1 MRIALAGNPNS
12 GKTTLLNRLT
22 GMRQRVGN
30 FPGVTVERVEG
41 ALRADESVTL
51 IDLPG
56 VYALDA
62 AEGEEAVARETLA
75 REKLD
80 AVINVLDATSM
91 ARGLYLTLELKATG
105 LPVLVALTMLDELP
119 EKGKEINLLELER
132 ELGLPVVAAQKLPA
146 ALKKLHPHSE
156 AQNREVQEPQVPA
169 GGMGAAPPSLHPFP
183 RQRADST
190 PKNREVQEPQVPAGG
205 MGAAPPS
212 SPSFPRQRAYS
223 SPKNREVQE
232 PQVPARG
239 MGAAPPSLPSFPS
252 SSSSLYARADS
263 VVSHV
268 VRGAGETAARKRSR
282 RADAVLMH
290 PAWALPAFGA
300 VMAGILYL
308 TFGPVGGA
316 AGEWLGAVVET
327 AFGALDGAL
336 KGARA
341 PEWLCSLLSEGILNG
356 LGAVLGFLPS
366 VLTLFF
372 LLSLVED
379 SGYMARMACCAD
391 RLFRRLGLN
400 GRAFVPALLGF
411 GCTVPAI
418 LATRTLPDA
427 RDRRRMTLLLP
438 FCSCSAKLPV
448 YSLFASAF
456 FPGREVLAVGALYA
470 LGALLMLP
478 AAFCMSRLAPGE
490 ESTFLLE
497 LPSYRTPSAKAAL
510 SLMLRRA
517 QIFLRCALTTLLP
530 ASVLIW
536 LMNRIELGGAS
547 LLQRFSGA
555 VAPAFAPAGFGMWQ
569 AAAALLCGLAAKEG
583 ILSTFGVLLRAPG
596 TFALRAALR
605 RVFTPLTAASFLTF
619 TLLYTPCAA
628 ALGAAQRELG
638 GWKAAL
644 GAAICQ
650 SGIAYIA
657 ACVVYNA
664 GRLLGCI

>member
-1 MRIALAGNPNS
+1 MRAALCGNPNS

-22 GMRQRVGN
+22 GLRQRTGN

-41 ALRADESVTL
+41 ALRADPNVTL

-62 AEGEEAVARETLA
+62 AEGEEALA
-75 REKLD
+75 RESLRGDRPD
-80 AVINVLDATSM
+80 AILNVLDATSM
-91 ARGLYLTLELKATG
+91 ARGLYLTLELIATG
-105 LPVLVALTMLDELP
+105 IPVLVALTMLDELP
-119 EKGKEINLLELER
+119 EKGAEIDFAALAR
-132 ELGLPVVAAQKLPA
+132 ELGTAVIAASASGEEVLAGLRKVAGTGTGEKKERDEAEPASGRKPGEARRGMSGKSSAASLRKTIASLPGCENVKKTGNAQPRFPKLSFQAGGAGTSGSCRGRGGGASAVPSVSPA
-146 ALKKLHPHSE
+146 A
-156 AQNREVQEPQVPA
+156 
-169 GGMGAAPPSLHPFP
+169 
-183 RQRADST
+183 
-190 PKNREVQEPQVPAGG
+190 
-205 MGAAPPS
+205 
-212 SPSFPRQRAYS
+212 
-223 SPKNREVQE
+223 
-232 PQVPARG
+232 
-239 MGAAPPSLPSFPS
+239 
-252 SSSSLYARADS
+252 LYARADEI
-263 VVSHV
+263 VART
-268 VRGAGETAARKRSR
+268 VRGAAETEARARSR
-282 RADAVLMH
+282 RADAALMH
-290 PAWALPAFGA
+290 PLLAWPAFAA
-300 VMAGILYL
+300 VMAAILYL
-308 TFGPVGGA
+308 TFGPVGGTLGGLLSA
-316 AGEWLGAVVET
+316 AVER
-327 AFGALDGAL
+327 AFAGLDGL
-336 KGARA
+336 LTRVSA
-341 PEWLCSLLSEGILNG
+341 PEWIRSLLSEGVLNG
-356 LGAVLGFLPS
+356 LGSVLGFLPA

-448 YSLFASAF
+448 YSLFAATF
-456 FPGREVLAVGALYA
+456 FPGKEVLAVGALYA

-497 LPSYRTPSAKAAL
+497 LPSYRMPSAKAAL

-536 LMNRIELGGAS
+536 LLNRIELSGAS
-547 LLQRFSGA
+547 LLQLVSGA

-596 TFALRAALR
+596 TFALLAALR

-628 ALGAAQRELG
+628 ALGAARRELG

>member
-91 ARGLYLTLELKATG
+91 ARGLYLTLELKAMG

-169 GGMGAAPPSLHPFP
+169 GGMGAAPPTSPPFP
-183 RQRADST
+183 RQRADSV
-190 PKNREVQEPQVPAGG
+190 PQNREVQEPQVPAG
-205 MGAAPPS
+205 
-212 SPSFPRQRAYS
+212 
-223 SPKNREVQE
+223 
-232 PQVPARG
+232 G

-316 AGEWLGAVVET
+316 AGEWLGAAVET

-448 YSLFASAF
+448 YSLFAAAF
-456 FPGREVLAVGALYA
+456 FPGRETLAVGALYA

-497 LPSYRTPSAKAAL
+497 LPSYRMPSAKAAL

-536 LMNRIELGGAS
+536 LLNRIELSGVS
-547 LLQRFSGA
+547 LLQLVSGA

-628 ALGAAQRELG
+628 ALGAARRELG

>member
-75 REKLD
+75 REALD

-146 ALKKLHPHSE
+146 ALKKLHPHSK

-169 GGMGAAPPSLHPFP
+169 GGMGAAPPSL
-183 RQRADST
+183 
-190 PKNREVQEPQVPAGG
+190 
-205 MGAAPPS
+205 
-212 SPSFPRQRAYS
+212 
-223 SPKNREVQE
+223 
-232 PQVPARG
+232 
-239 MGAAPPSLPSFPS
+239 PSFPS
-252 SSSSLYARADS
+252 SSSSLYARVDS

-290 PAWALPAFGA
+290 PAWTLPAFGA

-316 AGEWLGAVVET
+316 AGEWLGAAVET

-448 YSLFASAF
+448 YSLFAAAF
-456 FPGREVLAVGALYA
+456 FPGKEVLAVGALYA

-497 LPSYRTPSAKAAL
+497 LPSYRMPSAKAAL

-536 LMNRIELGGAS
+536 LLNRIELSGVS
-547 LLQRFSGA
+547 LLQLVSGA

-596 TFALRAALR
+596 TFALRVALR

-664 GRLLGCI
+664 GRLIGFE

>member
-146 ALKKLHPHSE
+146 ALKKLHPHSK

-169 GGMGAAPPSLHPFP
+169 GGMGAAPPSL
-183 RQRADST
+183 
-190 PKNREVQEPQVPAGG
+190 
-205 MGAAPPS
+205 
-212 SPSFPRQRAYS
+212 
-223 SPKNREVQE
+223 
-232 PQVPARG
+232 
-239 MGAAPPSLPSFPS
+239 PSFPS
-252 SSSSLYARADS
+252 SSSSLYARVDS

-316 AGEWLGAVVET
+316 AGEWLGAAVET

-448 YSLFASAF
+448 YSLFAAAF
-456 FPGREVLAVGALYA
+456 FPGKEVLAVGALYA

-497 LPSYRTPSAKAAL
+497 LPSYRMPSAKAAL

-536 LMNRIELGGAS
+536 LLNRIELSGVS
-547 LLQRFSGA
+547 LLQLVSGA

>member
-119 EKGKEINLLELER
+119 EKGKEINLPELER

-146 ALKKLHPHSE
+146 ALKKLRPNSKAQNRE
-156 AQNREVQEPQVPA
+156 VQEPQVPARGMGTAPPTSPPSPRQRADSVPQNREVQEPQVPA
-169 GGMGAAPPSLHPFP
+169 GGMGAAPPTFSSSP
-183 RQRADST
+183 RQR
-190 PKNREVQEPQVPAGG
+190 V
-205 MGAAPPS
+205 
-212 SPSFPRQRAYS
+212 YS

-239 MGAAPPSLPSFPS
+239 MGAAPPSS
-252 SSSSLYARADS
+252 SSSSSLLYARADS

-268 VRGAGETAARKRSR
+268 MRGAGETAARKRSR

-290 PAWALPAFGA
+290 PAWALPTFGA

-316 AGEWLGAVVET
+316 AGEWLGAAVET

-336 KGARA
+336 KGAKA

-448 YSLFASAF
+448 YSLFAAAF
-456 FPGREVLAVGALYA
+456 FPGKEVLAVGALYA

-497 LPSYRTPSAKAAL
+497 LPSYRMPSAKAAL

-536 LMNRIELGGAS
+536 LLNRIELSGVS
-547 LLQRFSGA
+547 LLQIVSGA

-583 ILSTFGVLLRAPG
+583 ILSTFVVLLRAPG

-628 ALGAAQRELG
+628 ALGAARRELG

>member
-22 GMRQRVGN
+22 GMRLRVGN

-91 ARGLYLTLELKATG
+91 TRGLYLTLELKATG
-105 LPVLVALTMLDELP
+105 LPMLVALTMLDELP
-119 EKGKEINLLELER
+119 EKGKEINLPELER

-146 ALKKLHPHSE
+146 ALKKLHPHSK
-156 AQNREVQEPQVPA
+156 AQNREVQEPQV
-169 GGMGAAPPSLHPFP
+169 
-183 RQRADST
+183 R
-190 PKNREVQEPQVPAGG
+190 AGG

-212 SPSFPRQRAYS
+212 SPSCS
-223 SPKNREVQE
+223 
-232 PQVPARG
+232 
-239 MGAAPPSLPSFPS
+239 S
-252 SSSSLYARADS
+252 SSSSLYAWADS

-282 RADAVLMH
+282 RADTVLMH

-316 AGEWLGAVVET
+316 AGEWLGAAVET

-448 YSLFASAF
+448 YSLFAAAF
-456 FPGREVLAVGALYA
+456 FPGKEVLAVGALYA

-497 LPSYRTPSAKAAL
+497 LPSYRMPSAKAAL

-536 LMNRIELGGAS
+536 LLNRIELSGVS
-547 LLQRFSGA
+547 LLQLVSGA

-569 AAAALLCGLAAKEG
+569 AAAALFCGLAAKEG

-628 ALGAAQRELG
+628 ALGAARRELG

>member
-91 ARGLYLTLELKATG
+91 ARGLYLTLELKAMG

-169 GGMGAAPPSLHPFP
+169 GGMGAAPPS
-183 RQRADST
+183 S
-190 PKNREVQEPQVPAGG
+190 
-205 MGAAPPS
+205 PP
-212 SPSFPRQRAYS
+212 FPRQRAYS

-268 VRGAGETAARKRSR
+268 VRGEGETAARKRSR

-316 AGEWLGAVVET
+316 AGEWLGAAVET

-448 YSLFASAF
+448 YSLFAAAF
-456 FPGREVLAVGALYA
+456 FPGKEVLAVGALYA

-497 LPSYRTPSAKAAL
+497 LPSYRMPSAKAAL

-536 LMNRIELGGAS
+536 LLNRIELSGAS
-547 LLQRFSGA
+547 LLQFVSGA

-628 ALGAAQRELG
+628 ALGAARRELG

-664 GRLLGCI
+664 GRLIGFE

>member
-1 MRIALAGNPNS
+1 
-12 GKTTLLNRLT
+12 
-22 GMRQRVGN
+22 
-30 FPGVTVERVEG
+30 
-41 ALRADESVTL
+41 
-51 IDLPG
+51 
-56 VYALDA
+56 
-62 AEGEEAVARETLA
+62 
-75 REKLD
+75 
-80 AVINVLDATSM
+80 
-91 ARGLYLTLELKATG
+91 
-105 LPVLVALTMLDELP
+105 
-119 EKGKEINLLELER
+119 
-132 ELGLPVVAAQKLPA
+132 
-146 ALKKLHPHSE
+146 
-156 AQNREVQEPQVPA
+156 
-169 GGMGAAPPSLHPFP
+169 
-183 RQRADST
+183 
-190 PKNREVQEPQVPAGG
+190 
-205 MGAAPPS
+205 
-212 SPSFPRQRAYS
+212 
-223 SPKNREVQE
+223 
-232 PQVPARG
+232 
-239 MGAAPPSLPSFPS
+239 
-252 SSSSLYARADS
+252 
-263 VVSHV
+263 
-268 VRGAGETAARKRSR
+268 
-282 RADAVLMH
+282 MH

-316 AGEWLGAVVET
+316 AGEWLGAAVET

-448 YSLFASAF
+448 YSLFAAAF
-456 FPGREVLAVGALYA
+456 FPGKEVLAVGALYA

-497 LPSYRTPSAKAAL
+497 LPSYRMPSAKAAL

-536 LMNRIELGGAS
+536 LLNRIELSGVS
-547 LLQRFSGA
+547 LLQLVSGA

>member
-105 LPVLVALTMLDELP
+105 LPMLVALTMLDELP
-119 EKGKEINLLELER
+119 EKGKEINLPELER

-146 ALKKLHPHSE
+146 ALKKLHPHSK

-169 GGMGAAPPSLHPFP
+169 GGMGAAPP
-183 RQRADST
+183 T
-190 PKNREVQEPQVPAGG
+190 
-205 MGAAPPS
+205 S
-212 SPSFPRQRAYS
+212 S
-223 SPKNREVQE
+223 
-232 PQVPARG
+232 
-239 MGAAPPSLPSFPS
+239 S
-252 SSSSLYARADS
+252 SSSSLYAWADS

-316 AGEWLGAVVET
+316 AGEWLGAAVET

-448 YSLFASAF
+448 YSLFAAAF
-456 FPGREVLAVGALYA
+456 FPGKEVLAVGALYA

-497 LPSYRTPSAKAAL
+497 LPSYRMPSAKAAL

-536 LMNRIELGGAS
+536 LLNRIELSGVS
-547 LLQRFSGA
+547 LLQLVSGA

-628 ALGAAQRELG
+628 ALGAARRELG

-664 GRLLGCI
+664 GRLIGFE

>member
-41 ALRADESVTL
+41 ALRADGNVTL

-75 REKLD
+75 REALD

-119 EKGKEINLLELER
+119 EKGKEINLPELER

-146 ALKKLHPHSE
+146 ALKKLRPHSK

-169 GGMGAAPPSLHPFP
+169 GGMGAAPP
-183 RQRADST
+183 T
-190 PKNREVQEPQVPAGG
+190 
-205 MGAAPPS
+205 S
-212 SPSFPRQRAYS
+212 S
-223 SPKNREVQE
+223 
-232 PQVPARG
+232 
-239 MGAAPPSLPSFPS
+239 S
-252 SSSSLYARADS
+252 SSSSLYAWADS

-316 AGEWLGAVVET
+316 AGEWLGAAVET

-448 YSLFASAF
+448 YSLFAAAF
-456 FPGREVLAVGALYA
+456 FPGKEVLAVGALYA

-497 LPSYRTPSAKAAL
+497 LPSYRMPSAKAAL

-536 LMNRIELGGAS
+536 LLNRIELSGVS
-547 LLQRFSGA
+547 LLQLVSGA

-569 AAAALLCGLAAKEG
+569 AAAALFCGLAAKEG

-628 ALGAAQRELG
+628 ALGAARRELG

>member
-1 MRIALAGNPNS
+1 
-12 GKTTLLNRLT
+12 
-22 GMRQRVGN
+22 
-30 FPGVTVERVEG
+30 
-41 ALRADESVTL
+41 
-51 IDLPG
+51 
-56 VYALDA
+56 
-62 AEGEEAVARETLA
+62 
-75 REKLD
+75 
-80 AVINVLDATSM
+80 
-91 ARGLYLTLELKATG
+91 
-105 LPVLVALTMLDELP
+105 
-119 EKGKEINLLELER
+119 
-132 ELGLPVVAAQKLPA
+132 
-146 ALKKLHPHSE
+146 
-156 AQNREVQEPQVPA
+156 
-169 GGMGAAPPSLHPFP
+169 
-183 RQRADST
+183 
-190 PKNREVQEPQVPAGG
+190 
-205 MGAAPPS
+205 
-212 SPSFPRQRAYS
+212 
-223 SPKNREVQE
+223 
-232 PQVPARG
+232 
-239 MGAAPPSLPSFPS
+239 
-252 SSSSLYARADS
+252 
-263 VVSHV
+263 
-268 VRGAGETAARKRSR
+268 
-282 RADAVLMH
+282 MH
-290 PAWALPAFGA
+290 PAWTLPAFGA

-316 AGEWLGAVVET
+316 AGEWLGAAVET

-456 FPGREVLAVGALYA
+456 FPSREVLAVGALYA

-497 LPSYRTPSAKAAL
+497 LPSYRMPSAKAAL

-536 LMNRIELGGAS
+536 LLNRIELSGVS
-547 LLQRFSGA
+547 LLQLVSGA

-664 GRLLGCI
+664 GRLIGFE

>member
-119 EKGKEINLLELER
+119 EKGKEINLPELER

-146 ALKKLHPHSE
+146 ALKKLRPHSK

-169 GGMGAAPPSLHPFP
+169 RGMGAAPPTSPPFP
-183 RQRADST
+183 RQHADST

-205 MGAAPPS
+205 MGAAPQT
-212 SPSFPRQRAYS
+212 SPPFPRQRAYS

-232 PQVPARG
+232 PKVPAGG
-239 MGAAPPSLPSFPS
+239 MGAAPPTSSS
-252 SSSSLYARADS
+252 SSSSLYAWADS

-316 AGEWLGAVVET
+316 AGEWLGAAVET

-400 GRAFVPALLGF
+400 VRAFVPALLGF

-448 YSLFASAF
+448 YSLFAAAF
-456 FPGREVLAVGALYA
+456 FPGKEVLAVGALYA

-478 AAFCMSRLAPGE
+478 AEFCMSRLAPGE

-497 LPSYRTPSAKAAL
+497 LPSYRMPSAKAAL

-536 LMNRIELGGAS
+536 LLNRIELSGVS
-547 LLQRFSGA
+547 LLQLVSGA

-628 ALGAAQRELG
+628 ALGAARRELG

-657 ACVVYNA
+657 A
-664 GRLLGCI
+664 

>member
-91 ARGLYLTLELKATG
+91 ARGLYLTLELKAMG

-146 ALKKLHPHSE
+146 ALKKLHPHSK

-169 GGMGAAPPSLHPFP
+169 GGMGAAPPS
-183 RQRADST
+183 S
-190 PKNREVQEPQVPAGG
+190 
-205 MGAAPPS
+205 PP
-212 SPSFPRQRAYS
+212 FPRQRAYS
-223 SPKNREVQE
+223 SPKKREVQE

-239 MGAAPPSLPSFPS
+239 MGAAPPSSPSFPS

-316 AGEWLGAVVET
+316 AGEWLGAAVEM

-448 YSLFASAF
+448 YSLFAAAF
-456 FPGREVLAVGALYA
+456 FPGKEVLAVGALYA

-497 LPSYRTPSAKAAL
+497 LPSYRMPSAKAAL

-536 LMNRIELGGAS
+536 LLNRIELSGVS
-547 LLQRFSGA
+547 LLQLVSGA

-628 ALGAAQRELG
+628 ALGAARRELG

-664 GRLLGCI
+664 GRLIGFE

>member
-119 EKGKEINLLELER
+119 EKGKEINLPELER

-146 ALKKLHPHSE
+146 ALKKLHPHSK
-156 AQNREVQEPQVPA
+156 AQ
-169 GGMGAAPPSLHPFP
+169 
-183 RQRADST
+183 
-190 PKNREVQEPQVPAGG
+190 
-205 MGAAPPS
+205 
-212 SPSFPRQRAYS
+212 
-223 SPKNREVQE
+223 NREVQE

-239 MGAAPPSLPSFPS
+239 MGAAPPTSPSSPRQRADSAPKNQEVQEPQVPAGGMGAEPPSSSS

-282 RADAVLMH
+282 RADTVLMH

-316 AGEWLGAVVET
+316 AGEWLGAAVET

-356 LGAVLGFLPS
+356 VGAVLGFLPS

-448 YSLFASAF
+448 YSLFAAAF
-456 FPGREVLAVGALYA
+456 FQGKEVLAVGALYA

-497 LPSYRTPSAKAAL
+497 LPSYRMPSAKAAL

-536 LMNRIELGGAS
+536 LLNRIELSGVS
-547 LLQRFSGA
+547 LLQLVSGA

-628 ALGAAQRELG
+628 ALGAARRELG

>member
-146 ALKKLHPHSE
+146 ALKKLHPHSK

-169 GGMGAAPPSLHPFP
+169 GGMGAAPPTSPPFP

-212 SPSFPRQRAYS
+212 
-223 SPKNREVQE
+223 
-232 PQVPARG
+232 
-239 MGAAPPSLPSFPS
+239 LPSFPS
-252 SSSSLYARADS
+252 FSSSLYARADS

-316 AGEWLGAVVET
+316 AGEWLGAAVET

-448 YSLFASAF
+448 YSLFAAAF
-456 FPGREVLAVGALYA
+456 FPGKEVLAVGALYA

-497 LPSYRTPSAKAAL
+497 LPSYRMPSAKAAL

-536 LMNRIELGGAS
+536 LLNRIELSGAS
-547 LLQRFSGA
+547 LLQLVSGA

-628 ALGAAQRELG
+628 ALGAARRELG

-657 ACVVYNA
+657 AYVVYNA
-664 GRLLGCI
+664 GRLIGFE

>member
-91 ARGLYLTLELKATG
+91 ARGLYLTLELKAMG

-146 ALKKLHPHSE
+146 ALKKLHPHSK

-169 GGMGAAPPSLHPFP
+169 GGMGAAPPS
-183 RQRADST
+183 S
-190 PKNREVQEPQVPAGG
+190 
-205 MGAAPPS
+205 
-212 SPSFPRQRAYS
+212 
-223 SPKNREVQE
+223 
-232 PQVPARG
+232 
-239 MGAAPPSLPSFPS
+239 PSFPS

-316 AGEWLGAVVET
+316 AGEWLGAAVEM

-448 YSLFASAF
+448 YSLFAAAF
-456 FPGREVLAVGALYA
+456 FPGKEVLAVGALYA

-497 LPSYRTPSAKAAL
+497 LPSYRMPSAKAAL

-536 LMNRIELGGAS
+536 LLNRIELSGVS
-547 LLQRFSGA
+547 LLQLVSGA

-628 ALGAAQRELG
+628 ALGAARRELG

-664 GRLLGCI
+664 GRLIGFE

>member
-105 LPVLVALTMLDELP
+105 LPMLVALTMLDELP
-119 EKGKEINLLELER
+119 EKGKEINLPELER

-146 ALKKLHPHSE
+146 ALKKLHPHSK

-169 GGMGAAPPSLHPFP
+169 EGMGAAPPTSPPFP

-205 MGAAPPS
+205 MGAAPPTS
-212 SPSFPRQRAYS
+212 S
-223 SPKNREVQE
+223 
-232 PQVPARG
+232 
-239 MGAAPPSLPSFPS
+239 S
-252 SSSSLYARADS
+252 SSSSLYAWADS

-316 AGEWLGAVVET
+316 AGEWLGAAVET

-448 YSLFASAF
+448 YSLFAAAF
-456 FPGREVLAVGALYA
+456 FPGKEVLAVGALYA

-497 LPSYRTPSAKAAL
+497 LPSYRMPSAKAAL

-536 LMNRIELGGAS
+536 LLNRIELSGVS
-547 LLQRFSGA
+547 LLQLVSGA

-628 ALGAAQRELG
+628 ALGAARRELG

-664 GRLLGCI
+664 GRLIGFE

>member
-41 ALRADESVTL
+41 ALRADGNVTL

-75 REKLD
+75 REALD

-119 EKGKEINLLELER
+119 EKGKEINLPELER

-146 ALKKLHPHSE
+146 ALKKLRPHSK

-169 GGMGAAPPSLHPFP
+169 RGMGAAPPTS
-183 RQRADST
+183 
-190 PKNREVQEPQVPAGG
+190 
-205 MGAAPPS
+205 PP
-212 SPSFPRQRAYS
+212 FPRQRAYS

-232 PQVPARG
+232 PQVPAGG
-239 MGAAPPSLPSFPS
+239 MGAAPPTSSS
-252 SSSSLYARADS
+252 SSSSLYAWADS

-316 AGEWLGAVVET
+316 AGEWLGAAVET

-448 YSLFASAF
+448 YSLFAAAF
-456 FPGREVLAVGALYA
+456 FPGKEVLAVGALYA

-497 LPSYRTPSAKAAL
+497 LPSYRMPSAKAAL

-536 LMNRIELGGAS
+536 LLNRIELSGVS
-547 LLQRFSGA
+547 LLQLVSGA

-569 AAAALLCGLAAKEG
+569 AAAALFCGLAAKEG

-628 ALGAAQRELG
+628 ALGAARRELG

>member
-41 ALRADESVTL
+41 ALRADGNVTL
-51 IDLPG
+51 IYLPG

-75 REKLD
+75 REALD

-105 LPVLVALTMLDELP
+105 LPMLVALTMLDELP
-119 EKGKEINLLELER
+119 EKGKEINLPELER

-146 ALKKLHPHSE
+146 ALKKLRPHSK
-156 AQNREVQEPQVPA
+156 AQ
-169 GGMGAAPPSLHPFP
+169 
-183 RQRADST
+183 
-190 PKNREVQEPQVPAGG
+190 
-205 MGAAPPS
+205 
-212 SPSFPRQRAYS
+212 
-223 SPKNREVQE
+223 NREVQE

-239 MGAAPPSLPSFPS
+239 MGAAPPTSSS
-252 SSSSLYARADS
+252 SSSSLYAWADS

-316 AGEWLGAVVET
+316 AGEWLGAAVET

-448 YSLFASAF
+448 YSLFAAAF
-456 FPGREVLAVGALYA
+456 FPGKEVLAVGALYA

-497 LPSYRTPSAKAAL
+497 LPSYRMPSAKAAL

-536 LMNRIELGGAS
+536 LLNRIELSGVS
-547 LLQRFSGA
+547 LLQLVSGA

-628 ALGAAQRELG
+628 ALGAARRELG

-664 GRLLGCI
+664 GRLIGFE

>member
-91 ARGLYLTLELKATG
+91 ARGLYLTLELKAMG

-119 EKGKEINLLELER
+119 EKGKEINLPELER

-146 ALKKLHPHSE
+146 ALKKLHPNSK
-156 AQNREVQEPQVPA
+156 AQNREVQE
-169 GGMGAAPPSLHPFP
+169 
-183 RQRADST
+183 RR
-190 PKNREVQEPQVPAGG
+190 VPAGG

-212 SPSFPRQRAYS
+212 SPPFPRQRAYS

-316 AGEWLGAVVET
+316 AGEWLGAAVET

-448 YSLFASAF
+448 YSLFAAAF
-456 FPGREVLAVGALYA
+456 FPGKEVLAVGALYA

-497 LPSYRTPSAKAAL
+497 LPSYRMPSAKAAL

-536 LMNRIELGGAS
+536 LLNRIELSGVS
-547 LLQRFSGA
+547 LLQLVSGA

-628 ALGAAQRELG
+628 ALGAARRELG

-664 GRLLGCI
+664 GRLIGFE

>member
-75 REKLD
+75 REALD

-169 GGMGAAPPSLHPFP
+169 GGMGAAPPS
-183 RQRADST
+183 S
-190 PKNREVQEPQVPAGG
+190 
-205 MGAAPPS
+205 PS
-212 SPSFPRQRAYS
+212 S
-223 SPKNREVQE
+223 
-232 PQVPARG
+232 
-239 MGAAPPSLPSFPS
+239 PSFPS
-252 SSSSLYARADS
+252 SSSSLYARVDS

-316 AGEWLGAVVET
+316 AGEWLGAAVET

-448 YSLFASAF
+448 YSLFAAAF
-456 FPGREVLAVGALYA
+456 FPGKEVLAVGAMYA

-497 LPSYRTPSAKAAL
+497 MPSYRMPSAKAAL

-536 LMNRIELGGAS
+536 LLNRIELSGVS
-547 LLQRFSGA
+547 LLQLVSGA

-628 ALGAAQRELG
+628 ALGAARRELG

-664 GRLLGCI
+664 GRLIGFE

>member
-41 ALRADESVTL
+41 ALRADGNVTL

-75 REKLD
+75 REALD

-119 EKGKEINLLELER
+119 EKGKEINLPELER

-146 ALKKLHPHSE
+146 ALKKLRPHSK

-169 GGMGAAPPSLHPFP
+169 RGMGAAPPTSPPFP

-205 MGAAPPS
+205 MGAAPPTS
-212 SPSFPRQRAYS
+212 S
-223 SPKNREVQE
+223 
-232 PQVPARG
+232 
-239 MGAAPPSLPSFPS
+239 S
-252 SSSSLYARADS
+252 SSSSLYAWADS

-316 AGEWLGAVVET
+316 AGEWLGAAVET

-448 YSLFASAF
+448 YSLFAAAF
-456 FPGREVLAVGALYA
+456 FPGKEVLAVGALYA

-497 LPSYRTPSAKAAL
+497 LPSYRMPSAKAAL

-536 LMNRIELGGAS
+536 LLNRIELSGVS
-547 LLQRFSGA
+547 LLQLVSGA

-628 ALGAAQRELG
+628 ALGAARRELG

>member
-119 EKGKEINLLELER
+119 EKEKEINLLELER

-169 GGMGAAPPSLHPFP
+169 GGMGAAPPTSPPFP
-183 RQRADST
+183 RQHADST

-212 SPSFPRQRAYS
+212 SPP
-223 SPKNREVQE
+223 
-232 PQVPARG
+232 
-239 MGAAPPSLPSFPS
+239 FPS
-252 SSSSLYARADS
+252 SSSSLYARVDS

-316 AGEWLGAVVET
+316 AGEWLGAAVET

-336 KGARA
+336 KGTRA

-448 YSLFASAF
+448 YSLFAAAF
-456 FPGREVLAVGALYA
+456 FPGKEVLAVGALYA

-497 LPSYRTPSAKAAL
+497 MPSYRMPSAKAAL

-536 LMNRIELGGAS
+536 LLNRIELSGAS
-547 LLQRFSGA
+547 LLQFVSGA

-628 ALGAAQRELG
+628 ALGAARRELG

-664 GRLLGCI
+664 GRLIGFE

>member
-41 ALRADESVTL
+41 ALRADGNVTL

-75 REKLD
+75 REALD

-119 EKGKEINLLELER
+119 EKGKEINLPELER

-146 ALKKLHPHSE
+146 ALKKLRPHSK
-156 AQNREVQEPQVPA
+156 AQ
-169 GGMGAAPPSLHPFP
+169 
-183 RQRADST
+183 
-190 PKNREVQEPQVPAGG
+190 
-205 MGAAPPS
+205 
-212 SPSFPRQRAYS
+212 
-223 SPKNREVQE
+223 NREVQE

-239 MGAAPPSLPSFPS
+239 MGAAPPTSPPFPRQRADSTPKNREVQDPQVPAGGMGAAPPTSSS
-252 SSSSLYARADS
+252 SSSSLYAWADS

-316 AGEWLGAVVET
+316 AGEWLGAAVET

-448 YSLFASAF
+448 YSLFAAAF
-456 FPGREVLAVGALYA
+456 FPGKEVLAVGALYA

-497 LPSYRTPSAKAAL
+497 LPSYRMPSAKAAL

-536 LMNRIELGGAS
+536 LLNRIELSGVS
-547 LLQRFSGA
+547 LLQLVSGA

-628 ALGAAQRELG
+628 ALGAARRELG

-664 GRLLGCI
+664 GRLIGFE

>member
-1 MRIALAGNPNS
+1 M
-12 GKTTLLNRLT
+12 
-22 GMRQRVGN
+22 
-30 FPGVTVERVEG
+30 
-41 ALRADESVTL
+41 
-51 IDLPG
+51 
-56 VYALDA
+56 
-62 AEGEEAVARETLA
+62 
-75 REKLD
+75 
-80 AVINVLDATSM
+80 
-91 ARGLYLTLELKATG
+91 
-105 LPVLVALTMLDELP
+105 
-119 EKGKEINLLELER
+119 
-132 ELGLPVVAAQKLPA
+132 
-146 ALKKLHPHSE
+146 
-156 AQNREVQEPQVPA
+156 
-169 GGMGAAPPSLHPFP
+169 
-183 RQRADST
+183 
-190 PKNREVQEPQVPAGG
+190 
-205 MGAAPPS
+205 
-212 SPSFPRQRAYS
+212 
-223 SPKNREVQE
+223 
-232 PQVPARG
+232 
-239 MGAAPPSLPSFPS
+239 
-252 SSSSLYARADS
+252 
-263 VVSHV
+263 
-268 VRGAGETAARKRSR
+268 
-282 RADAVLMH
+282 
-290 PAWALPAFGA
+290 
-300 VMAGILYL
+300 
-308 TFGPVGGA
+308 
-316 AGEWLGAVVET
+316 
-327 AFGALDGAL
+327 LDGAL

-341 PEWLCSLLSEGILNG
+341 PEWLRSLLSEGVLNG

-379 SGYMARMACCAD
+379 SGYMARMACCTD

-456 FPGREVLAVGALYA
+456 FPGKEVLAVGALYA

-497 LPSYRTPSAKAAL
+497 LPSYRMPSAKAAL

-536 LMNRIELGGAS
+536 LMNRIEFGGAS
-547 LLQRFSGA
+547 LLQLFSGA
-555 VAPAFAPAGFGMWQ
+555 VAPAFAPVGFGKWQ
-569 AAAALLCGLAAKEG
+569 AVAALLCGLAAKEG

-605 RVFTPLTAASFLTF
+605 RVFTPLSAASFLTF

-628 ALGAAQRELG
+628 ALGAARRELG

-657 ACVVYNA
+657 ACAVYNA
-664 GRLLGCI
+664 GRLLGYI

>member
-75 REKLD
+75 REALD

-146 ALKKLHPHSE
+146 ALKKLHPHSK

-169 GGMGAAPPSLHPFP
+169 W
-183 RQRADST
+183 
-190 PKNREVQEPQVPAGG
+190 G

-212 SPSFPRQRAYS
+212 S
-223 SPKNREVQE
+223 
-232 PQVPARG
+232 
-239 MGAAPPSLPSFPS
+239 PSFPS

-316 AGEWLGAVVET
+316 AGEWLGAAVET

-448 YSLFASAF
+448 YSLFAAAF
-456 FPGREVLAVGALYA
+456 FPGKEVLAVGALYA

-497 LPSYRTPSAKAAL
+497 LPSYRMPSAKAAL

-536 LMNRIELGGAS
+536 LLNRIELSGVS
-547 LLQRFSGA
+547 LLQLVSGA

-628 ALGAAQRELG
+628 ALGAARRELG

-664 GRLLGCI
+664 GRLIGFE

>member
-1 MRIALAGNPNS
+1 
-12 GKTTLLNRLT
+12 
-22 GMRQRVGN
+22 
-30 FPGVTVERVEG
+30 
-41 ALRADESVTL
+41 
-51 IDLPG
+51 
-56 VYALDA
+56 
-62 AEGEEAVARETLA
+62 
-75 REKLD
+75 
-80 AVINVLDATSM
+80 
-91 ARGLYLTLELKATG
+91 
-105 LPVLVALTMLDELP
+105 
-119 EKGKEINLLELER
+119 
-132 ELGLPVVAAQKLPA
+132 
-146 ALKKLHPHSE
+146 
-156 AQNREVQEPQVPA
+156 
-169 GGMGAAPPSLHPFP
+169 
-183 RQRADST
+183 
-190 PKNREVQEPQVPAGG
+190 
-205 MGAAPPS
+205 
-212 SPSFPRQRAYS
+212 
-223 SPKNREVQE
+223 
-232 PQVPARG
+232 
-239 MGAAPPSLPSFPS
+239 
-252 SSSSLYARADS
+252 
-263 VVSHV
+263 
-268 VRGAGETAARKRSR
+268 
-282 RADAVLMH
+282 MH
-290 PAWALPAFGA
+290 PAWALPTFGA

-316 AGEWLGAVVET
+316 AGEWLGAAVET

-336 KGARA
+336 KGAKA

-448 YSLFASAF
+448 YSLFAAAF
-456 FPGREVLAVGALYA
+456 FPGKEVLAVGALYA

-497 LPSYRTPSAKAAL
+497 LPSYRMPSAKAAL

-536 LMNRIELGGAS
+536 LLNRIELSGVS
-547 LLQRFSGA
+547 LLQLVSGA

-628 ALGAAQRELG
+628 ALGAARRELG

-664 GRLLGCI
+664 GRLIGFE

>member
-169 GGMGAAPPSLHPFP
+169 GGMGAAPPSL
-183 RQRADST
+183 
-190 PKNREVQEPQVPAGG
+190 
-205 MGAAPPS
+205 
-212 SPSFPRQRAYS
+212 
-223 SPKNREVQE
+223 
-232 PQVPARG
+232 
-239 MGAAPPSLPSFPS
+239 PSFPS
-252 SSSSLYARADS
+252 SSSSLYARVDS

-290 PAWALPAFGA
+290 PAWTLPAFGA

-316 AGEWLGAVVET
+316 AGEWLGAAVET

-448 YSLFASAF
+448 YSLFAAAF
-456 FPGREVLAVGALYA
+456 FPGKEVLAVGALYA

-497 LPSYRTPSAKAAL
+497 LPSYRMPSAKAAL

-536 LMNRIELGGAS
+536 LLNRIELSGVS
-547 LLQRFSGA
+547 LLQLVSGA

>member
-41 ALRADESVTL
+41 ALRADARVTL

-62 AEGEEAVARETLA
+62 AEGEEAVARETLT

-80 AVINVLDATSM
+80 AIVNVLDATSM
-91 ARGLYLTLELKATG
+91 ARGLYLTLELKETG
-105 LPVLVALTMLDELP
+105 LPMLVALTMLDELP
-119 EKGKEINLLELER
+119 QKGREIDLPQMEK
-132 ELGLPVVAAQKLPA
+132 ELGLPVAAARELPGALEKLRLPNREVQEPQVPA
-146 ALKKLHPHSE
+146 GGVGAAPPTSPSFPSSSATHNMRPNS
-156 AQNREVQEPQVPA
+156 QPPNREVQEPQVPA
-169 GGMGAAPPSLHPFP
+169 GGMGAAPPTF
-183 RQRADST
+183 
-190 PKNREVQEPQVPAGG
+190 
-205 MGAAPPS
+205 PPS
-212 SPSFPRQRAYS
+212 P
-223 SPKNREVQE
+223 
-232 PQVPARG
+232 
-239 MGAAPPSLPSFPS
+239 
-252 SSSSLYARADS
+252 SSLYARADAI
-263 VVSHV
+263 VSRV
-268 VRGAGETAARKRSR
+268 VRGTGETEARRRSR
-282 RADAVLMH
+282 RADAALMH
-290 PAWALPAFGA
+290 PVWALPMFGA
-300 VMAGILYL
+300 VMAGIVYL
-308 TFGPVGGA
+308 TFGPVGGS
-316 AGEWLGAVVET
+316 AGEWLGAAIET
-327 AFGALDGAL
+327 AFAALDGAL
-336 KGARA
+336 KGAKA
-341 PEWLCSLLSEGILNG
+341 PEWLRSLLSEGMLNG

-456 FPGREVLAVGALYA
+456 FPGKEVLAVGALYA

-497 LPSYRTPSAKAAL
+497 LPSYRLPSAKAAL

-536 LMNRIELGGAS
+536 LMNRVEAGGVS
-547 LLQRFSGA
+547 LLQAFSGA
-555 VAPAFAPAGFGMWQ
+555 VAPAFAPVGFGAWE
-569 AAAALLCGLAAKEG
+569 AVAALLCGLAAKEG

-605 RVFTPLTAASFLTF
+605 RVFTPLSAASFLTF

-628 ALGAAQRELG
+628 ALGAARRELG
-638 GWKAAL
+638 SWKAAL
-644 GAAICQ
+644 GAAIFQ

-657 ACVVYNA
+657 ACAVYNA
-664 GRLLGCI
+664 GRMLGFE

>member
-41 ALRADESVTL
+41 ALRADGNVTL

-75 REKLD
+75 REALD

-119 EKGKEINLLELER
+119 EKGKEINLPELER

-146 ALKKLHPHSE
+146 ALKKLRPHSK

-169 GGMGAAPPSLHPFP
+169 RGMGAAPPTSPPFP

-205 MGAAPPS
+205 MGAAPPTS
-212 SPSFPRQRAYS
+212 S
-223 SPKNREVQE
+223 
-232 PQVPARG
+232 
-239 MGAAPPSLPSFPS
+239 S
-252 SSSSLYARADS
+252 SSSSLYAWADS

-316 AGEWLGAVVET
+316 AGEWLGAAVET

-448 YSLFASAF
+448 YSLFAAAF
-456 FPGREVLAVGALYA
+456 FPGKEVLAVGALYA

-497 LPSYRTPSAKAAL
+497 LPSYRMPSAKAAL

-536 LMNRIELGGAS
+536 LLNRIELSGVS
-547 LLQRFSGA
+547 LLQLVSGA

-628 ALGAAQRELG
+628 ALGAARRELG

-664 GRLLGCI
+664 GRLIGFE